1 MFAKH
6 REALGFWLIRLE
18 SSTWLM
24 VTGCGQHRLQ
34 WRLGD
39 IAPQRPRPSVL
50 VMKRNAF
57 KKRALTWGVPP
68 TLPVSPEKS
77 AFPPSL
83 GPSLPAQQP
92 QTTPI
97 LPSEGCRGVH
107 PNLSP
112 RGAPG
117 EPRGGGGRGGHSEE
131 RVAPKRFLVGA
142 QAGLPRRAPPC
153 PGQSGEA
160 LREIPLPPQPPAVSQ
175 GRRGQS
181 LLPPHA
187 WKQPGTRSCLSSRR
201 PPLLRL

>member
-6 REALGFWLIRLE
+6 REALGLWLIRLE
-18 SSTWLM
+18 SSTWLV
-24 VTGCGQHRLQ
+24 VTGCGQHRPQ

-50 VMKRNAF
+50 VVKRNVF

-68 TLPVSPEKS
+68 TLPVFPEKF

-83 GPSLPAQQP
+83 APSLPAQQP
-92 QTTPI
+92 QTTPV
-97 LPSEGCRGVH
+97 LPTEDCRGGH

-117 EPRGGGGRGGHSEE
+117 EPRGGGGRGGHGEE
-131 RVAPKRFLVGA
+131 RAAPKRFLVGA

-153 PGQSGEA
+153 PTEWGGPQGNSSASRVSSCLPGQERAESTSST
-160 LREIPLPPQPPAVSQ
+160 R
-175 GRRGQS
+175 
-181 LLPPHA
+181 
-187 WKQPGTRSCLSSRR
+187 WKQPGTRSCLSSGR

>member
-6 REALGFWLIRLE
+6 REALGLWLIRLE
-18 SSTWLM
+18 SSTWLV
-24 VTGCGQHRLQ
+24 VTGCGQHGPQ

-39 IAPQRPRPSVL
+39 IAPQRPRPSVP
-50 VMKRNAF
+50 VMKRNVF
-57 KKRALTWGVPP
+57 KKRALTWGVPAA
-68 TLPVSPEKS
+68 LPVSPEKS

-83 GPSLPAQQP
+83 APSLPAQQP
-92 QTTPI
+92 QATPT
-97 LPSEGCRGVH
+97 PQTEDCRGVR

-117 EPRGGGGRGGHSEE
+117 RGSRGGHGEE
-131 RVAPKRFLVGA
+131 RAAPKRFLVGA

-153 PGQSGEA
+153 PGRSREA
-160 LREIPLPPQPPAVSQ
+160 LREIPLPPESPAVSQ

-187 WKQPGTRSCLSSRR
+187 WKQPGTRSCLGSRH
-201 PPLLRL
+201 PPRLRL